1 MARERR
7 RYFGRGLDVGTS
19 FVRCAEMQGQETVS
33 RSERSAF
40 IDLDQDDF
48 TEGMLGMAKLEYVK
62 NGDKLQI
69 LGNEALEFASISGKV
84 ARRPLRKGMI
94 SPSEDEAIPM
104 IERIIRGV
112 AGEARQAGEP
122 LYFSVPGEPL
132 DAEVNLAYHEKTIQG
147 ILRKLGYHPKPI
159 NEGLAVIFSELGDEQ
174 YTGIGMS
181 FGGGMVNVCFAFRSI
196 PLLAFSLARGGDW
209 IDEKA
214 ALAVD
219 ENASRVCAIKE
230 ASLNLT
236 QSEADTEVL
245 NALSIAYDQ
254 FIEYVAERVNREVS
268 KMMNIPQTT
277 GGAIPIV
284 LSGGTVAPKGFAE
297 RFKKALKQLDF
308 PLDLANVRVAKDPFG
323 SVANGALT
331 AAQVEDGRA
340 EEAEA

>member
-69 LGNEALEFASISGKV
+69 LGNEALEFASISNKE

-181 FGGGMVNVCFAFRSI
+181 FGGGMVNVSFLFFGPYRCWLSPWPGEVTGSTRRPPWRSMRTRAGCAPLKSPRSI
-196 PLLAFSLARGGDW
+196 
-209 IDEKA
+209 
-214 ALAVD
+214 
-219 ENASRVCAIKE
+219 
-230 ASLNLT
+230 
-236 QSEADTEVL
+236 
-245 NALSIAYDQ
+245 
-254 FIEYVAERVNREVS
+254 
-268 KMMNIPQTT
+268 
-277 GGAIPIV
+277 
-284 LSGGTVAPKGFAE
+284 
-297 RFKKALKQLDF
+297 
-308 PLDLANVRVAKDPFG
+308 
-323 SVANGALT
+323 
-331 AAQVEDGRA
+331 
-340 EEAEA
+340 